1 MRIIAEQTLSP
12 EDSQSELHEKV
23 NIELVVDWGGLMK
36 AKKDDNVTS
45 YSYSTVSV
53 SASFLRPWP
62 TPQPAAATTLI
73 AFNARTWLCP
83 LPQNGEEGRTAV

>member
-1 MRIIAEQTLSP
+1 MIAEPTLSP
-12 EDSQSELHEKV
+12 EDSQSVLTEKV
-23 NIELVVDWGGLMK
+23 NIELVVDGGGLMK

-45 YSYSTVSV
+45 YSYSTVLV

-62 TPQPAAATTLI
+62 APQPAAAAALI
-73 AFNARTWLCP
+73 AFNARTWPSP